1 MVLTL
6 PAQPSVMRYLLATMV
21 RVTVSLAFAMV
32 LSALLDAILTVVKVG
47 AIVSIVTA
55 VSSVA
60 DVCSST
66 RKGI

>member
-1 MVLTL
+1 
-6 PAQPSVMRYLLATMV
+6 MV

-47 AIVSIVTA
+47 AIVSIVTV

>member
-6 PAQPSVMRYLLATMV
+6 PAHPSVMRYLLATMV

-47 AIVSIVTA
+47 AIVSIETA
-55 VSSVA
+55 VSSVV
-60 DVCSST
+60 DVC
-66 RKGI
+66 

>member
-6 PAQPSVMRYLLATMV
+6 PAHPSVMRYLLATMV

-47 AIVSIVTA
+47 AIVSIVTV